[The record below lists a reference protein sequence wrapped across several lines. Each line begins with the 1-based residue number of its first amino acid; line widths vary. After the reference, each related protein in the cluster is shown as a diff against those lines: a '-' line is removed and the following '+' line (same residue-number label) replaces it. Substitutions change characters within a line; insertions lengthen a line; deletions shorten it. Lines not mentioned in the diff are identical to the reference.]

1 MENLILSKKY
11 FINLYECLFAI
22 YNNASEDKTLKMQSI
37 LVLKNIIRIEL
48 NSQNKGNYKVLN
60 QTGIITIN

>member
-11 FINLYECLFAI
+11 CINLYECLFAI
-22 YNNASEDKTLKMQSI
+22 YNNASEDKILKMQSI

-48 NSQNKGNYKVLN
+48 NSQNKGNYKILN
-60 QTGIITIN
+60 QTGIFNIN